1 MAARAHSSAEESCK
15 ARLSTALQPDT
26 RLESPLPGE
35 DPLSADVSK
44 EGLRDLLGMAQF
56 TARTMV
62 DATPQQV
69 LDVLTDPDEIRSWSP
84 IPFEVEELDGHRLD
98 TGSLARV
105 SGSLAGR
112 RVGFD
117 VEVHAAGADGLELSA
132 AGAISLDVRYVL
144 ERVEG
149 GSEVTASIALRGGAG
164 LTGRLLTTATSALLK
179 GGALELATS
188 RIARAAEAAPR
199 LAFA

>member
-1 MAARAHSSAEESCK
+1 
-15 ARLSTALQPDT
+15 
-26 RLESPLPGE
+26 
-35 DPLSADVSK
+35 
-44 EGLRDLLGMAQF
+44 MAQF
-56 TARTMV
+56 ISRTTAN
-62 DATPQQV
+62 ATPEQV

-84 IPFEVEELDGHRLD
+84 IPFEVEEFAGRRLD
-98 TGSLARV
+98 SGSVARV

-132 AGAISLDVRYVL
+132 AGAISLDVLYVL

-149 GSEVTASIALRGGAG
+149 GSEVTASIALRAGSG
-164 LTGRLLTTATSALLK
+164 LTGRLLATAASALLK
-179 GGALELATS
+179 GGALDLATG